1 MIRLLLLFSFLPV
14 FAFQT
19 TEFKLSNEEFLKKL
33 QSLPDAQLVD
43 VRTQGEFRKNHLKGA
58 MNLNV
63 NGEEFQK
70 QVNALDKTKPV
81 LVYCWSGGRSSNAAE
96 YMRQQGLTVY
106 EMKDGMMRWIAEN
119 KPYEE
124 GTAPAA
130 GMSMEEYN
138 GYLKSK
144 KLVLVDFNATWC
156 APCRKMSPWLDEL
169 AKKYP
174 NDLIVVKINTEE
186 NGTVVKT
193 LNVAGVPYLM
203 LYKNEKVIWTHSGL
217 AEKSVMEAEIE
228 KALK

>member
-1 MIRLLLLFSFLPV
+1 
-14 FAFQT
+14 
-19 TEFKLSNEEFLKKL
+19 
-33 QSLPDAQLVD
+33 
-43 VRTQGEFRKNHLKGA
+43 
-58 MNLNV
+58 
-63 NGEEFQK
+63 
-70 QVNALDKTKPV
+70 
-81 LVYCWSGGRSSNAAE
+81 
-96 YMRQQGLTVY
+96 
-106 EMKDGMMRWIAEN
+106 MKDGMMRWIAEN